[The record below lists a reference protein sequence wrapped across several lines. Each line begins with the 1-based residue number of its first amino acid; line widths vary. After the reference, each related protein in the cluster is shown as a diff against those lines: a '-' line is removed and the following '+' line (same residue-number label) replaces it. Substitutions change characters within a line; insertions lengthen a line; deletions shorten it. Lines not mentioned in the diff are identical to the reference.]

1 MTDKNTPVS
10 TVEHRPFWIVGAG
23 LAGALLT
30 CLLAQRGFKLT
41 VSERRSSVELEQL
54 AAGRSINLALAER
67 GRAALEMA
75 GNVHTEWGERALV
88 DEVLAQA
95 IRMPGRQVHL
105 QNGQQDFF
113 PYAADQQKCIWS
125 VHRARLN
132 RALLSAAKLSGA
144 ALQFDEQ
151 VLSLDLQNKRAV
163 VLRAGI
169 RYEVS
174 FGVVIGADG
183 AGSVVRDAV
192 ARETAQAYR
201 FEPLEHGYKEL
212 TIPPIKK
219 PGCDELTFALNPNA
233 LHIWPRGGFM
243 VIALPNPDLSFTAT
257 LFLQN
262 EGEVSFAALHA
273 ASEVRSFFEINFPSA
288 LALMPNYV
296 DEMAQH
302 PLGKLSTLHAPSW
315 HYQGTALILGDAA
328 HAIVPFHGQG
338 MNCAFED
345 CAALT
350 RLLGAPSL
358 DAEFDYQPLFE
369 QFVAE
374 RRPQAEAIAAM
385 AIENY
390 IEMRDLVADPAFR
403 LLKSV
408 EQALARKH
416 PQHFVPRYE
425 LVSFTSTPYASA
437 KARGT
442 LQREL
447 LDVLCEGKTQ
457 LEEID
462 WNYADTWIQDNLTLW
477 ANNR

>member
-1 MTDKNTPVS
+1 MTAEELPSATAI
-10 TVEHRPFWIVGAG
+10 EHRPFWIVGAG

-144 ALQFDEQ
+144 VLQFDEQ
-151 VLSLDLQNKRAV
+151 VLTLNLQAKRAIV
-163 VLRAGI
+163 TRAGVRHEI
-169 RYEVS
+169 S

-183 AGSVVRDAV
+183 AGSVVRDAI
-192 ARETAQAYR
+192 ALETQAPFH

-219 PGCDELTFALNPNA
+219 PGCDELAFALNPNA

-262 EGEVSFAALHA
+262 EGEVSFAALQA
-273 ASEVRSFFEINFPSA
+273 PSEVRSFFELNFPSA
-288 LALMPNYV
+288 LALMPNYAA
-296 DEMAQH
+296 EMAQH

-315 HYQGTALILGDAA
+315 HYQGAALILGDAA

-350 RLLGAPSL
+350 RLLAAPS
-358 DAEFDYQPLFE
+358 DEAAFDYQHVFA

-390 IEMRDLVADPAFR
+390 VEMRDLVADPAFR

-408 EQALARKH
+408 EQSLARRH

-425 LVSFTSTPYASA
+425 LVSFTSTPYAIA

-442 LQREL
+442 QQREL
-447 LDVLCEGKTQ
+447 LDTLCAGKTQ
-457 LEEID
+457 LDEID
-462 WNYADTWIQDNLTLW
+462 WHYADIWIQQNLTLW
-477 ANNR
+477 V

>member
-1 MTDKNTPVS
+1 MNVEI
-10 TVEHRPFWIVGAG
+10 EHRPFWIIGAG

-54 AAGRSINLALAER
+54 SAGRSINLALAER

-75 GNVHTEWGERALV
+75 GNVQSEWGERALV

-132 RALLSAAKLSGA
+132 RALLSAAKLSGSV
-144 ALQFDEQ
+144 LQFDEQ
-151 VLSLDLQNKRAV
+151 VLSLDLIGKRAQV
-163 VLRAGI
+163 KRAGQI
-169 RYEVS
+169 VDIS
-174 FGVVIGADG
+174 FDVVIGADG
-183 AGSVVRDAV
+183 AGSVVRDAI
-192 ARETAQAYR
+192 ALINKQPYH

-212 TIPPIKK
+212 TIPPVQK

-262 EGEVSFAALHA
+262 EGEVSFAALQTPSA
-273 ASEVRSFFEINFPSA
+273 VTTFFEYNFPSA
-288 LALMPNYV
+288 LALMPNFAT
-296 DEMAQH
+296 EMALH

-315 HYQGTALILGDAA
+315 HFQGSALILGDAA

-350 RLLGAPSL
+350 RLLGAPIE
-358 DAEFDYQPLFE
+358 DAQFNYAPLFA

-390 IEMRDLVADPAFR
+390 VEMRDLVADPAFR
-403 LLKSV
+403 LLKNV
-408 EQALARKH
+408 EQTLARLH
-416 PQHFVPRYE
+416 PERFVPRYE

-437 KARGT
+437 KARGAQ
-442 LQREL
+442 QRVL
-447 LDVLCEGKTQ
+447 LDSLCAGKSSID
-457 LEEID
+457 EID
-462 WNYADTWIQDNLTLW
+462 WDYAKSWIQQNLTIWAADT
-477 ANNR
+477 

>member
-1 MTDKNTPVS
+1 MTVEI
-10 TVEHRPFWIVGAG
+10 EHRPFWIVGAG

-30 CLLAQRGFKLT
+30 CLLAQRGFNLT

-75 GNVHTEWGERALV
+75 GKVHTEWGERALV
-88 DEVLAQA
+88 DEVLQQA

-113 PYAADQQKCIWS
+113 PYAADQEKCIWS

-132 RALLSAAKLSGA
+132 RALLSAAKFSGA
-144 ALQFDEQ
+144 VLQFDEQ
-151 VLSLDLQNKRAV
+151 VLSLDLINKRAQV
-163 VLRAGI
+163 KRAGQI
-169 RYEVS
+169 IDVS
-174 FGVVIGADG
+174 FDVVIGADG
-183 AGSVVRDAV
+183 AGSVVRDAIALV
-192 ARETAQAYR
+192 NEQPYY

-212 TIPPIKK
+212 TIPPIAK
-219 PGCDELTFALNPNA
+219 PGCDELAFALNPNA

-262 EGEVSFAALHA
+262 EGEVSFAALQTPA
-273 ASEVRSFFEINFPSA
+273 AVTTFFEHYFPSA
-288 LALMPNYV
+288 LALMPNFAK
-296 DEMAQH
+296 EMAQH

-315 HYQGTALILGDAA
+315 HYQGCALILGDAA

-345 CAALT
+345 CTALT
-350 RLLGAPSL
+350 RLLGAPTNE
-358 DAEFDYQPLFE
+358 AGFDYAPLFA

-374 RRPQAEAIAAM
+374 RRPQAEAIADM

-390 IEMRDLVADPAFR
+390 VEMRDLVADPAFR

-408 EQALARKH
+408 EQTLARLH
-416 PQHFVPRYE
+416 PERFVPRYE
-425 LVSFTSTPYASA
+425 LVSFTSTPYAAA
-437 KARGT
+437 KARGAQ
-442 LQREL
+442 QRVL
-447 LDVLCEGKTQ
+447 LDTLCEGKSGID
-457 LEEID
+457 EID
-462 WNYADTWIQDNLTLW
+462 WDYAKIWIQQNLTIW
-477 ANNR
+477 ASAA